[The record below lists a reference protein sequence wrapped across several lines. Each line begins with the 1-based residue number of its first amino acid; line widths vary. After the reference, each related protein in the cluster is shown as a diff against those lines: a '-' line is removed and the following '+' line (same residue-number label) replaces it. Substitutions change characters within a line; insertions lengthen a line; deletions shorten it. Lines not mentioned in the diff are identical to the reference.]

1 ESSLVWAQKALRLQN
16 IRRSDH
22 DQPVAAIIFCTADC
36 RKVGRRTRSKW
47 SRVRRYA
54 MEYKSKAEP
63 LATFIR
69 RKGGNNAC
77 AGRFTRCLGR
87 GGPIACVE
95 RFRFRLTAELF
106 HGVGMLIATQ

>member
-1 ESSLVWAQKALRLQN
+1 MAEANYQFAVFGEWKVTWSWAQKALRLQK

-22 DQPVAAIIFCTADC
+22 DEPFAAIIFCTADC

-54 MEYKSKAEP
+54 MEHKSKAEP

-69 RKGGNNAC
+69 REGG
-77 AGRFTRCLGR
+77 R
-87 GGPIACVE
+87 E
-95 RFRFRLTAELF
+95 
-106 HGVGMLIATQ
+106 